1 MTVVLGIDT
10 GGTYTDAV
18 LVNYENGKIL
28 SSAKSLTTH
37 LDLSVGIHAA
47 VTSVMTVNRKT
58 ISPKNICLVGLS
70 TTLATNAIAEGHGVP
85 VCLLLIGYDRDLIDQ
100 YRFQHALG
108 TRNVVYLQGGHD
120 QQGIA
125 RQPLDEDAIKS
136 TVLSWRKKINAF
148 GVSGYFGAFNPEHEL
163 TVKKWIEDLTD
174 LPVTCGH
181 ELSTRLDAIRRATT
195 VALNARLIP
204 IIQDLIL
211 NVRATLKTLSI
222 PAPLMVVK
230 GDGSLVQASWAVKRP
245 IETVLSGP
253 AASALGALKL
263 TGEKNTWTVDMGG
276 TTTDIV
282 ELIEGAPSLNPDG
295 ASIGGFRTMVEAV
308 DVHTIG
314 LGGDSHVQVSSENQ
328 LVIGPDRV
336 IPLCKLAGEYP
347 DSILAELK
355 DQLCSD
361 KPDMETARFLL
372 PGKTDTSV
380 PAEKDAILLAQLK
393 NGPKPLMAFT
403 TPAVFKDP
411 WILRRIQ
418 GLIETGLIQHAGFTP
433 TDALHVLER
442 FQEWHAE
449 ASRIAAKLLSA
460 RLGLSIEAFCE
471 QVVQTVS
478 RQTAAAIVSKAI
490 TDEIG
495 KPDWKQTLADEF
507 LLNKALKQDCKG
519 KLTPEIRLNHS
530 IVALGAPVKAYLPR
544 TADILKTRLSIPL
557 YAEVANAVGAVSGKT
572 VLRIRAR
579 IRPISGTQKVRLLSP
594 NRPRDFDGVEEA
606 VQYASHHMTLLAEE
620 KARQSGAEHVQVQVI
635 RKEKKAKAKG
645 NKEVFLE
652 TELTFMALGRPS
664 IARLP
669 TDLRTND

>member
-1 MTVVLGIDT
+1 MAVVLGIDT

-37 LDLSVGIHAA
+37 QDLSVGIHAA
-47 VTSVMTVNRKT
+47 VTSVMTINRKT
-58 ISPKNICLVGLS
+58 ISPEKICLVGLS
-70 TTLATNAIAEGHGVP
+70 TTLATNAIAERHGVP
-85 VCLLLIGYDRDLIDQ
+85 ICLLLIGYDRDLIHQ

-108 TRNVVYLQGGHD
+108 TPNVVYLQGGHD

-125 RQPLDEDAIKS
+125 RQPLDENAIKS
-136 TVLSWRKKINAF
+136 TVQTWRKKINAF

-163 TVKKWIEDLTD
+163 EVKKWIQDLTD

-211 NVRATLKTLSI
+211 NVRATLKTLYI

-263 TGEKNTWTVDMGG
+263 IGEKNTWAVDMGG

-282 ELIEGAPSLNPDG
+282 ELIEGAPSLNPEG
-295 ASIGGFRTMVEAV
+295 ASIDGWRTMVEAV

-314 LGGDSHVQVSSENQ
+314 LGGDSHVQVSSENR

-336 IPLCKLAGEYP
+336 IPLCKLASEYP
-347 DSILAELK
+347 DKILAELK

-361 KPDMETARFLL
+361 KEDLETARFLL
-372 PGKTDTSV
+372 PGKTDEIRL
-380 PAEKDAILLAQLK
+380 AEKDARLLTQLK
-393 NGPKPLMAFT
+393 NGPKPLTAFT
-403 TPAVFKDP
+403 NAAVFKDP
-411 WILRRIQ
+411 WISRRIQ
-418 GLIETGLIQHAGFTP
+418 GLIETGLIQQAGFTP

-442 FQEWHAE
+442 FQEWNGE
-449 ASRIAAKLLSA
+449 ASYLAAKRLSA
-460 RLGLSIEAFCE
+460 RLCLPIEAFCKK
-471 QVVQTVS
+471 VVQTVS
-478 RQTAAAIVSKAI
+478 RQIAAAIVSKAI

-495 KPDWKQTLADEF
+495 KPGWKQTLADEF
-507 LLNKALKQDCKG
+507 LLNKALKQDCEG
-519 KLTPEIRLNHS
+519 KLIPEIRLNHS
-530 IVALGAPVKAYLPR
+530 IVALGAPVKAYLPI
-544 TADILKTRLSIPL
+544 TADILKTRLSIPPF
-557 YAEVANAVGAVSGKT
+557 AEVANAVGAVSGKT
-572 VLRIRAR
+572 ALRIRVR
-579 IRPISGTQKVRLLSP
+579 IRPIRESQKVRLLSP
-594 NRPRDFDGVEEA
+594 KSPRDFEGVEEA
-606 VQYASHHMTLLAEE
+606 VQYARHHMTRLAEE
-620 KARQSGAEHVQVQVI
+620 KARQSGAEHVHVQVI
-635 RKEKKAKAKG
+635 RKDKKAKAKG
-645 NKEVFLE
+645 NKEVYLE
-652 TELTFMALGRPS
+652 TELTFMAIGRPS
-664 IARLP
+664 MALKQ
-669 TDLRTND
+669 

>member
-28 SSAKSLTTH
+28 SSAKSFTTH
-37 LDLSVGIHAA
+37 QDLSLGIHAA
-47 VTSVMTVNRKT
+47 VTSVMTVRRKT
-58 ISPKNICLVGLS
+58 ISPHKICLVGLS
-70 TTLATNAIAEGHGVP
+70 TTLATNAIAQGHGVP
-85 VCLLLIGYDRDLIDQ
+85 VCLLLIGYDRDLIHQ

-108 TRNVVYLQGGHD
+108 TDNVVYLQGGHD

-125 RQPLDEDAIKS
+125 RQALDEDVIKK
-136 TVLSWRKKINAF
+136 TVLRWRKKVDAF

-163 TVKKWIEDLTD
+163 KVKKWIEDLTD

-211 NVRATLKTLSI
+211 DVRTTLKALSI

-230 GDGSLVQASWAVKRP
+230 GDGSLVQADWAVKRP

-282 ELIEGAPSLNPDG
+282 ELIGGAPSLNPEG
-295 ASIGGFRTMVEAV
+295 ASIGGWRTMVEAV

-314 LGGDSHVQVSSENQ
+314 LGGDSHVQVSSENR

-347 DSILAELK
+347 DSVLAELK
-355 DQLCSD
+355 NQLCSD

-372 PGKTDTSV
+372 LGKTDRSV
-380 PAEKDAILLAQLK
+380 PDEKDAILLAKLK
-393 NGPKPLMAFT
+393 NGPKPLTAFT
-403 TPAVFKDP
+403 RSAVYKDP
-411 WILRRIQ
+411 WVLRRIQ
-418 GLIETGLIQHAGFTP
+418 RLIETGLIQHAGFTP
-433 TDALHVLER
+433 TDALHVLDL
-442 FQEWHAE
+442 FQEWHGE
-449 ASRIAAKLLSA
+449 ASCLAAKLFSA
-460 RLGLSIEAFCE
+460 RLGLSRKAFCR

-478 RQTAAAIVSKAI
+478 RQTASAIVTKALA
-490 TDEIG
+490 DEIG

-519 KLTPEIRLNHS
+519 KLIPEIRLNHP
-530 IVALGAPVKAYLPR
+530 IAALGAPVKAYLPM

-557 YAEVANAVGAVSGKT
+557 FAEVANAVGAVSGKT
-572 VLRIRAR
+572 VLRIRVR
-579 IRPISGTQKVRLLSP
+579 IRPLIGSRKFRLLSP
-594 NRPRDFDGVEEA
+594 DNPRDFDGVEEA
-606 VQYASHHMTLLAEE
+606 FQYAVHHMTALAEK
-620 KARQSGAEHVQVQVI
+620 KARQSGAEHVKVQVI
-635 RKEKKAKAKG
+635 RKEKKARAKG
-645 NKEVFLE
+645 GKEVYLE

-664 IARLP
+664 MAFKQ
-669 TDLRTND
+669 

>member
-1 MTVVLGIDT
+1 MTIVLGIDT

-37 LDLSVGIHAA
+37 QDLSVGIHAA
-47 VTSVMTVNRKT
+47 ITSVTTIRHKT
-58 ISPKNICLVGLS
+58 ISPQKICLVGLS
-70 TTLATNAIAEGHGVP
+70 TTLATNAIAQGHGGP
-85 VCLLLIGYDRDLIDQ
+85 VCLLLIGYDRDLIHQ

-108 TRNVVYLQGGHD
+108 TPNVVYLQGGHD

-125 RQPLDEDAIKS
+125 RQPLNKDAIKS
-136 TVLSWRKKINAF
+136 TVLKWRKKVSAF

-163 TVKKWIEDLTD
+163 QVKQWIEDLTD

-211 NVRATLKTLSI
+211 NVRATLKALSI

-230 GDGSLVQASWAVKRP
+230 GDGSLVQADWAVKRP

-263 TGEKNTWTVDMGG
+263 SREKNTWAVDMGG

-295 ASIGGFRTMVEAV
+295 ACIGGWRTMVEAV

-314 LGGDSHVQVSSENQ
+314 LGGDSHVRVSSENQ
-328 LVIGPDRV
+328 LVIGPGRV

-347 DSILAELK
+347 DSVLSELK
-355 DQLCSD
+355 AQICSN
-361 KPDMETARFLL
+361 KPDPDAAQFLL
-372 PGKTDTSV
+372 PGKTDKSGLT
-380 PAEKDAILLAQLK
+380 ENDAMLLAQLK
-393 NGPKPLMAFT
+393 NGPRPLTALT
-403 TPAVFKDP
+403 TPTVFKDP
-411 WILRRIQ
+411 WISRRIQ
-418 GLIETGLIQHAGFTP
+418 YLIETGLIQHAGFTP
-433 TDALHVLER
+433 TDALHALGS
-442 FQEWHAE
+442 FQKWHAE
-449 ASRIAAKLLSA
+449 ASRLAAELFSA
-460 RLGLSIEAFCE
+460 RLGLSAETFCK

-495 KPDWKQTLADEF
+495 KPDRKQTPVDGF
-507 LLNKALKQDCKG
+507 LLNKALKQDREG
-519 KLTPEIRLNHS
+519 KLTPEIKLNHS
-530 IVALGAPVKAYLPR
+530 IVALGAPVKAYLPM
-544 TADILKTRLSIPL
+544 TADILKTTLSIPL
-557 YAEVANAVGAVSGKT
+557 FAEVANAVGAISGKT
-572 VLRIRAR
+572 VLRLRVR
-579 IRPISGTQKVRLLSP
+579 IRPISGSRKVRLLSP
-594 NRPRDFDGVEEA
+594 NGPRDFNSVEEA
-606 VQYASHHMTLLAEE
+606 VQYAVRHMTPLAEE
-620 KARQSGAEHVQVQVI
+620 KARQSGAKHVQVQVT
-635 RKEKKAKAKG
+635 RKEKRAEAKG
-645 NKEVFLE
+645 NREIYLE
-652 TELTFMALGRPS
+652 TELTFMALGRPGM
-664 IARLP
+664 ALKQ
-669 TDLRTND
+669 